1 MSSLV
6 PSNSFIF
13 TNTNRRNHNKIP
25 QFNKLVVFAA
35 ASLST
40 AESLDLKENPR
51 SLQAQRFVDRIKASP
66 LKERIDI
73 FDSIKKDG
81 TNWSVSDFND
91 LLMALVMLNE
101 QETAVKFFSEASSY
115 GLAPNSWTFSIMIRC
130 YCNKNDFFEAR
141 KVIDCMFDN
150 GYHPNVTTF
159 TILVNSLCKSGRLK
173 EALEV
178 LDQMGRIGCKPNI
191 QTYNCL
197 LKGLCYVGRVEEAYE
212 MLMNVK
218 NDGLKPDVYTY
229 TAVMDGF
236 CKVGRSNEAMELLN
250 EAIERG
256 VTPNVVTFNTLFNG
270 YCKEGT
276 PMKGVGLLKL
286 MKKRNCLPDK
296 ISYSTLLNGLLKWGK
311 IRPAVSIFKEMV
323 RFGFE
328 VDERMMNSLLRG
340 LCMKSWE
347 EKDLLEDAYQV
358 FEKMTKKVSV
368 TDPGTYG
375 IVIRTLGKGKKTDE
389 ALIHLHHAIE
399 MGHIPRTIT
408 FNNVI
413 QALCGEGKID
423 KALLLLFLMYEH
435 AKIPSRTSYDMLI
448 TKLDQL
454 EKSYDAC
461 ALYGAALKQGV
472 IPQRKPQD

>member
-101 QETAVKFFSEASSY
+101 QDTAVKFFSEASSY

-218 NDGLKPDVYTY
+218 NDGLTPDVY
-229 TAVMDGF
+229 
-236 CKVGRSNEAMELLN
+236 
-250 EAIERG
+250 
-256 VTPNVVTFNTLFNG
+256 
-270 YCKEGT
+270 
-276 PMKGVGLLKL
+276 
-286 MKKRNCLPDK
+286 
-296 ISYSTLLNGLLKWGK
+296 
-311 IRPAVSIFKEMV
+311 
-323 RFGFE
+323 
-328 VDERMMNSLLRG
+328 
-340 LCMKSWE
+340 
-347 EKDLLEDAYQV
+347 
-358 FEKMTKKVSV
+358 
-368 TDPGTYG
+368 
-375 IVIRTLGKGKKTDE
+375 
-389 ALIHLHHAIE
+389 
-399 MGHIPRTIT
+399 
-408 FNNVI
+408 
-413 QALCGEGKID
+413 
-423 KALLLLFLMYEH
+423 
-435 AKIPSRTSYDMLI
+435 
-448 TKLDQL
+448 
-454 EKSYDAC
+454 
-461 ALYGAALKQGV
+461 
-472 IPQRKPQD
+472 